1 MEGIIDT
8 PFPLLFLFSQA
19 FDNFFFSMF
28 VFFYGGGGGCWV
40 GTFVVLRV
48 VTHYK
53 IFGIKTFN
61 FFLTCLRAAHNTDL
75 RDHAKHS

>member
-28 VFFYGGGGGCWV
+28 VFFYSGGGGGGVGGCWV

-53 IFGIKTFN
+53 IFGINTFE
-61 FFLTCLRAAHNTDL
+61 FF
-75 RDHAKHS
+75 